1 MIASDALNWLTFCA
15 DVLSMLLAH
24 AAASL
29 AILSMMLWRRSAY
42 EAPLEYED
50 EQGFDFG
57 EPSWRALATALAP
70 GGGQSLC
77 HPAGVAQA

>member
-1 MIASDALNWLTFCA
+1 
-15 DVLSMLLAH
+15 
-24 AAASL
+24 
-29 AILSMMLWRRSAY
+29 MMLWRRSAY

-77 HPAGVAQA
+77 HPAGVAPA